1 MPIYLE
7 NTRHYQGTML
17 GLLLLPTTAVMAAL
31 SPWVG
36 RWVDKSGPR
45 ATLILGFTALAG
57 SAALQSRFSVDSP
70 LPLLLGAF
78 ALMGMGWGCILG
90 PLVLATLN
98 SVSESQSGGA
108 LGITW
113 TLHNLGGAVG
123 LAVATLIYPSYGYTP
138 VMLLLLALSLFGG
151 LLAAW
156 RSR

>member
-1 MPIYLE
+1 M
-7 NTRHYQGTML
+7 
-17 GLLLLPTTAVMAAL
+17 
-31 SPWVG
+31 
-36 RWVDKSGPR
+36 
-45 ATLILGFTALAG
+45 
-57 SAALQSRFSVDSP
+57 
-70 LPLLLGAF
+70 
-78 ALMGMGWGCILG
+78 
-90 PLVLATLN
+90 LATLN